1 MFLQGQITGDLPSV
15 LVEQAETDISSA
27 DLFEIKYGSNFKV
40 MLERHAKE
48 MYVLTQCGTI
58 QPNEVQID
66 AVMMKPSDYTI
77 KHFTVPLQVVGA
89 QTSVVL
95 EFFTA
100 LGVEDRVKYVGQ
112 YASGACWQKALG
124 CGATADMTAQLPEVD
139 AWFMDCDY
147 TRGCIS
153 VNEQAK
159 GVHVSATQDP
169 GPLRSAE
176 HIKFVA
182 AFFNKE
188 ELANDLFVAQVA
200 SYRGLAASYSTQ
212 PTVAW
217 IEYNSWGTAAFK
229 LSQAIYKLRYVQHAG
244 GRNVD
249 GNEVKRLIGSHMEKD
264 TAVSGTTYTLAL
276 SGFSGTP
283 AEQKASASAAF
294 FEALKSLD
302 VSVVIDETYASA
314 PRDYTISS
322 FYDTFGLSASSDLR
336 FITGRKVLRVDGTIS
351 EGDGLAWFESRIAL
365 PDGAAEGLARAVHGD
380 ASKQRLYFRN
390 IAENEEPTVISPGQ
404 CANIVPACDDTAY
417 PESIGMMVGVEA
429 SEASWRCSLGAL
441 LLLTVFAVQ
450 A

>member
-48 MYVLTQCGTI
+48 MYVLTQCGTT

-66 AVMMKPSDYTI
+66 AVMMRPNDYTV

-89 QTSVVL
+89 QTTVVL
-95 EFFTA
+95 EFFKA
-100 LGVEDRVKYVGQ
+100 LGVEDRVQYVSQ
-112 YASGACWQKALG
+112 YASGACWQKAIG

-139 AWFMDCDY
+139 AWFMDCDF

-159 GVHVSATQDP
+159 GVHLSASQDP

-188 ELANDLFVAQVA
+188 ELASDLFAAQVS
-200 SYRGLAASYSTQ
+200 SYGSLAASYSAQ

-217 IEYNSWGTAAFK
+217 IEYNSWGTPAFK
-229 LSQAIYKLRYVQHAG
+229 LSQAIYKLKYVQHAG
-244 GRNVD
+244 GVNVD
-249 GNEVKRLIGSHMEKD
+249 GNEVKRLVGAHMEKT
-264 TAVSGTTYTLAL
+264 TAASGATYTLAL
-276 SGFSGTP
+276 SGFDGTP
-283 AEQKASASAAF
+283 AEQKARASAAF
-294 FEALKSLD
+294 FEALRQLG
-302 VSVVIDETYASA
+302 VSVVIDETYAYA
-314 PRDYTISS
+314 PAAYTLSS
-322 FYDTFGLSASSDLR
+322 FYDAFGLSASSNLA
-336 FITGRKVLRVDGTIS
+336 FVTGRKVLRVDGTIS

-365 PDGAAEGLARAVHGD
+365 PDGAAQGLARAMHGD
-380 ASKQRLYFRN
+380 TSKQKLYFRN
-390 IAENEEPTVISPGQ
+390 IAENEQPTVISPGE
-404 CANIVPACDDTAY
+404 CTSVLPACDGAAH
-417 PESIGMMVGVEA
+417 PEGIGMMGDAEA
-429 SEASWRCSLGAL
+429 SEASWRCSFGAL